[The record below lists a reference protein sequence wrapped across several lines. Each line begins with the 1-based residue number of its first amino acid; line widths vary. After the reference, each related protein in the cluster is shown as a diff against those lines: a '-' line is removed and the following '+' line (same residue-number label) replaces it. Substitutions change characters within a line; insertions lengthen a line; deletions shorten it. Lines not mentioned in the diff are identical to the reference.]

1 MSSSP
6 EQHIP
11 PSLATDLHVEAT
23 YRLTEALVAAEER
36 MRRRIELLSEVVF
49 ETTSDGE
56 LVFLNSAWKAL
67 VGQEPARCLGQS
79 LVGFF
84 HPEDRGLVGRA
95 LQGDSVDV
103 SRVRVRLID
112 AENELRWVRFS
123 AAQIAHGGT
132 VGVLHDIT
140 ADKRAE
146 DELATLSLVASS
158 TDNMVII
165 TDVSGEIEWVNAAF
179 ERRTG
184 YGLHEIVGRR
194 PGAFLQGPKSD
205 QRAVARI
212 RSAIANRRS
221 IREEIVNYTKSGEE
235 YWVVV
240 QITAVQNSDG
250 VVDRFIAVQT
260 DSTARK
266 AQEQEIVRQK
276 DELEDRVLLRTAE
289 LAKAKED
296 AESAALAKSVFIAN
310 MSHEIRTP
318 LNAIIGLSHL
328 CLGTELSS
336 QQRDYLTK
344 TERAANNLVRIVN
357 DVLDFSK
364 IEADALVLEH
374 APFDLAGVLGNVDA
388 VVGTLARA
396 KHLDFVIDVA
406 PDVPDWLLGDSLRL
420 EQVLLNLV
428 SNAVKFTEHGR
439 ISIEVR
445 QSLRTRLGPALEFVV
460 RDTGIGL
467 SPGQAESLFEA
478 FAQAD
483 SSTTRQYG
491 GTGLG
496 LAISKRL
503 VEQMGGTIR
512 VESSAGA
519 GSAFTFTVACDVA
532 SSAPV
537 AAVPTEGAVIR
548 LDRARILVAEDNE
561 FNQQVAKELLESAG
575 AEVVIAANGA
585 DALACLEAESG
596 IDLVLMDIQMP
607 GMDGIE
613 ATRHIRANPQHA
625 GLVVIAMTANAGVDD
640 RARCIAAGMDDF
652 QIKPIVP
659 AHLFAVL
666 AKWLPDHDR
675 ALRDLGSMHELD
687 IAPSVQFDVLAT
699 LLQHDPTQIA
709 RFSEMFLAG
718 ARDTLNEMQVAST
731 ADDLHEIGRLAHR
744 VKSSA
749 ATVGAMPFA
758 EKCAEIQEM
767 VRSGDIARIAQGI
780 AFLEKEID
788 RIATSFASRNA
799 HSAATSGRDV

>member
-1 MSSSP
+1 MGGSP
-6 EQHIP
+6 EQHID

-49 ETTSDGE
+49 ETTSDGD
-56 LVFLNSAWKAL
+56 LVFLNGAWKAL
-67 VGQEPARCLGQS
+67 VGDEPARCLGQS

-84 HPEDRGLVGRA
+84 HPEDRALVARA
-95 LQGDSVDV
+95 LRGDGADV
-103 SRVRVRLID
+103 SRVRVRLVG
-112 AENELRWVRFS
+112 NPQELRWVRLS
-123 AAQIAHGGT
+123 TAQITHGGT

-165 TDVSGEIEWVNAAF
+165 TDVMGAIEWVNAAF

-184 YGLHEIVGRR
+184 YALQEIAGRR
-194 PGAFLQGPKSD
+194 PGTFLQGPKSD

-221 IREEIVNYTKSGEE
+221 IREEIINYTKSGEE

-266 AQEQEIVRQK
+266 SQEQEILRQK
-276 DELEDRVLLRTAE
+276 EELEDRVLLRTAE

-296 AESAALAKSVFIAN
+296 AESAALSKSVFIAN

-328 CLGTELSS
+328 CLDTELTAR
-336 QQRDYLTK
+336 QRDYLTK

-357 DVLDFSK
+357 DILDFSK
-364 IEADALVLEH
+364 IEANALVLEY
-374 APFDLAGVLGNVDA
+374 APFELAAVLGNVDA

-396 KHLDFVIDVA
+396 KQLDFVIDVA
-406 PDVPDWLLGDSLRL
+406 GDVPKWILGDSLRV

-428 SNAVKFTEHGR
+428 SNAVKFTDHGGV
-439 ISIEVR
+439 SIEVR
-445 QSLRTRLGPALEFVV
+445 QLFSQRLGHCLEFVV

-467 SPGQAESLFEA
+467 NPGQAEFLFEA

-496 LAISKRL
+496 LAICKRL

-512 VESSAGA
+512 VESIPTK
-519 GSAFTFTVACDVA
+519 GSAFTFAVAVDA
-532 SSAPV
+532 AP
-537 AAVPTEGAVIR
+537 AQLSPPVPLGGAGVR
-548 LDRARILVAEDNE
+548 LDDTRILVAEDNE
-561 FNQQVAKELLESAG
+561 FNQQVAKELLESVG
-575 AEVVIAANGA
+575 AEVVIARNGA
-585 DALACLEAESG
+585 DALACLERDSR
-596 IDLVLMDIQMP
+596 IDIVLMDIQMP

-613 ATRHIRANPQHA
+613 ATRRIRANPRHA

-666 AKWLPDHDR
+666 AKWLPDQDR
-675 ALRDLGSMHELD
+675 ALRDVDTDHDLD
-687 IAPSVQFDVLAT
+687 AVPSVQFDVLAT
-699 LLQHDPTQIA
+699 LLQHDATQIA
-709 RFSEMFLAG
+709 RFSEMFLAAG
-718 ARDTLNEMQVAST
+718 RDTLVEMEVAYV
-731 ADDLHEIGRLAHR
+731 ANDLHEIGRLAHR

-749 ATVGAMPFA
+749 ATVGAVPFA
-758 EKCAEIQEM
+758 EKCAEIQAA
-767 VRSGDIARIAQGI
+767 VQSSDVARVGRGI
-780 AFLEKEID
+780 GFLKREIE
-788 RIATSFASRNA
+788 RIATSFNSRNG
-799 HSAATSGRDV
+799 HSSARGDTDA